1 MPGIYMAMEIARK
14 ALYANQMSM
23 QVTAHNVANANT
35 PGYSRQE
42 AITTESSAMT
52 FNPGQLGMGAQV
64 VAINRSVDAFTDSQL
79 VTENATYSSL
89 DYTSKSVGQVE
100 AIFNDNNGAS
110 LADRVNEFY
119 HAWDDLSANPQG
131 TAERQTVV
139 STADLLTSEFR
150 RVDQQVATLKENAN
164 KDVKSI
170 VADVNQLAEQIG
182 SLNGSIKLNIAQGQ
196 SPNDLMDQRGELLKQ
211 LGQKI
216 GFTTVTDNYGQISV
230 YVGKGRA
237 LVDGENVGKLYTDIN
252 TNTPDLLYDVKIQL
266 PGQKGDI
273 NQWEAITSD
282 ISGGQLASAISFRD
296 GYINTVR
303 DRVNN
308 LAYAITNQVNAT
320 HVVGYGIST
329 GTPPVAQTGN
339 AFFAPLSGITDA
351 AMNFK
356 VDSSVLNDINKV
368 AAAGATK
375 ASGSV
380 VFTGVPTVATLP
392 APSITIGADTY
403 DFYDSAAGAYGGA
416 NTGVDLNGAR
426 TAGDVASRLAA
437 ASVGAN
443 YILQARGGLLMAIA
457 SADGLA
463 GNAIPMSMAGNDPT
477 KAINLSGVAFS
488 GGVDFPSSPP
498 PVGDNRNALLLSGQG
513 NVKVSYLENGAS
525 VPDFIAG
532 MIGQIGSE
540 TKGINLDLQHQ
551 KVIVDNLET
560 RRQDVSGVSLDEEM
574 TNLIKF
580 QRAFEAS
587 TKMITI
593 IDQMLNTIITMKST
607 A

>member
-14 ALYANQMSM
+14 ALYTNQMAM
-23 QVTAHNVANANT
+23 QVTSHNVANANT
-35 PGYSRQE
+35 PGYSRQQ
-42 AITTESSAMT
+42 AIVTESNAMS
-52 FNPGQLGMGAQV
+52 FNPGQLGMGAEVIQI
-64 VAINRSVDAFTDSQL
+64 ARSVDAFTDTQL
-79 VTENATYSSL
+79 NAETSTYSGL
-89 DYTSKSVGQVE
+89 EYTSKSVGQVE

-139 STADLLTSEFR
+139 STAELLTSEFR

-170 VADVNQLAEQIG
+170 VSEVNQLASQIAT
-182 SLNGSIKLNIAQGQ
+182 LNGSIKINTAQGQ
-196 SPNDLMDQRGELLKQ
+196 SPNDLLDQRGELLKQ

-216 GFTTVTDNYGQISV
+216 GFTTITDDYGQVNV

-237 LVDGENVGKLYTDIN
+237 LVDGENTGKLYADIN
-252 TNTPDLLYDVKIQL
+252 SSTPDLLYDVKIQL
-266 PGQKGDI
+266 PGQRGDI
-273 NQWEAITSD
+273 NNFDTITSD
-282 ISGGQLASAISFRD
+282 ISGGQIASAISFRD

-303 DRVNN
+303 DRIDK
-308 LAYAITNQVNAT
+308 LAYAITNQTNAT
-320 HVVGYGIST
+320 HVVGYGLSS
-329 GTPPVAQTGN
+329 GTPAVASTGN
-339 AFFAPLSGITDA
+339 AFFAALSDVKGAASNFQVDA
-351 AMNFK
+351 
-356 VDSSVLNDINKV
+356 SVLGDIRKV

-375 ASGSV
+375 GSGSI
-380 VFTGVPTVATLP
+380 VFTGVPSVASAP

-403 DFYDSAAGAYGGA
+403 DFYDSSVAAYAGA
-416 NTGVDLNGAR
+416 NTGVDLKGAR

-437 ASVGAN
+437 ASVGGN
-443 YILQARGGLLMAIA
+443 YTLQAKGGLLMAVA
-457 SADGLA
+457 SLDGAA
-463 GNAIPMSMAGNDPT
+463 GNAITMSTAGTDAS
-477 KAINLSGVAFS
+477 KSINLSGASFS
-488 GGVDFPSSPP
+488 GGVDTPAPPP
-498 PVGDNRNALLLSGQG
+498 PVGDNRNALLLSGMG
-513 NVKVSYLENGAS
+513 NTRVSFLQEGAT

-540 TKGINLDLQHQ
+540 TKGVNLDLQHQ

-587 TKMITI
+587 TKMIAI
-593 IDQMLNTIITMKST
+593 VDSMLNTLITMKST
-607 A
+607 V